1 MHFFAK
7 DHLYELL
14 MDLEKKILSHFE
26 KGSKRGLNLT
36 LEIEKKTNVQRTMGP
51 AYYCVQHI
59 IVSNKIQCLHLLL
72 ICSSSA
78 FCCRHA
84 VVLSCFA
91 LRRPLYNS
99 FFGMTFVIKEKIQS
113 IYY

>member
-26 KGSKRGLNLT
+26 KGLNLT
-36 LEIEKKTNVQRTMGP
+36 LEIEKKTNVQHIMGP
-51 AYYCVQHI
+51 AYYCVKQNT
-59 IVSNKIQCLHLLL
+59 VSTLAL

-84 VVLSCFA
+84 VVVSCFA
-91 LRRPLYNS
+91 LPSPLYNS
-99 FFGMTFVIKEKIQS
+99 FFGMTFVIKEKYQS
-113 IYY
+113 IYYYV